1 MATLPCN
8 NGKWSLGHYSRFAG
22 DFTYTGSYNT
32 AEEACA
38 AAKLKAWAYDPVK
51 KAYVPYN
58 SAMQLYRV
66 ECAAENNSYLI
77 ENTYNVAFRHRPL
90 ELIVSTGSQY
100 KNFIEIL
107 PNNKVEISANQS
119 VTWIITNGSSS
130 IANLRKSGSG
140 MVFETKNLSGMV
152 TVTAQS
158 ICHTK
163 SLTFHIRDVKTEYIS
178 ALWPA
183 LEKAGITK
191 NKNELA
197 AFLASSEHETGD
209 GTNMVE
215 SSKYSLKRWMELSS
229 EQSNIEKWLNQHQN
243 NTKEEFDKLSDEE
256 KLNIMYAGMIG
267 NNQPGDGYQF
277 RGRGGLHLT
286 GRDAYQEFSKYM
298 RRPDIMSNPDLVATD
313 PHLAVQSAIWFWTI
327 YKPKSKPYL
336 RRDAQQGNWDE
347 VRKAVN
353 GGKIGKRDYRRKVDS
368 YLNGKGVLMK
378 P

>member
-100 KNFIEIL
+100 ANFIEIL

-130 IANLRKSGSG
+130 ITNLRKSGSG

-158 ICHTK
+158 ICHIK

-197 AFLASSEHETGD
+197 AFLASSDHETKG
-209 GTNMVE
+209 GTDMAE
-215 SSKYSLKRWMELSS
+215 LPRYSLKRWRELAGD
-229 EQSNIEKWLNQHQN
+229 QRNIREWLNQHPN
-243 NTKEEFDKLSDEE
+243 NTQAEFDKLSDKD
-256 KLNIMYAGMIG
+256 KLNIMYAGKNG
-267 NNQPGDGYQF
+267 NTQPGDGYLF
-277 RGRGGLHLT
+277 RGRGGLHMT
-286 GRDAYQEFSKYM
+286 GRDAYQKFSTYM

-313 PHLAVQSAIWFWTI
+313 PQLAVQSAIWFWTI
-327 YKPKSKPYL
+327 YKHKPNL
-336 RRDAQQGNWDE
+336 RRIAQQGNWDE
-347 VRKAVN
+347 VRNIVN
-353 GGKIGKRDYRRKVDS
+353 GGSIGIGKYWPKVQG
-368 YLNGKGVLMK
+368 YLNGKGALMK